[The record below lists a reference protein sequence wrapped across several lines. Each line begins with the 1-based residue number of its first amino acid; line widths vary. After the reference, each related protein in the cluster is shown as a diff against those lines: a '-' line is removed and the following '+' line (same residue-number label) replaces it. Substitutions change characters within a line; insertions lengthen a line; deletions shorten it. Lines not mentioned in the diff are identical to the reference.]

1 MEIRISLLRRFS
13 KVFAL
18 YTICTVAVITTYVFQ
33 IADANYYTGMQP
45 WTMSMPGMWILVTGL
60 LLIITI
66 SMQTRGLPSEYFLI
80 FYSSIVVLS
89 FVSLNSSS
97 GTVDGLRL
105 LFSFQLILVPLIAV
119 WIAGQLKFK
128 VGFNGLL
135 SPRVVEGIVFGIVLF
150 VSAMAAL
157 RHPSSSGMDIVSTL
171 DRRLEGR
178 DLYGDGSLMSYALS
192 MTMNGLTPYLGYKAG
207 VLNRK
212 KLLLAALAF
221 EVFFFWLLGVKAPFM
236 YVFLA
241 YFMGVLV
248 AKKKHTNFSVYFLYA
263 IVLLFGINLLE
274 WLFFDYSLVS
284 DFFFRRLFAVQSQI
298 QGYYLDFIMESGT
311 TSWNFLTGSAGS
323 GFKPTF
329 YIGEFYFG
337 DVGAN
342 ANTNAFL
349 YAFSLYGVFGYIFA
363 MLFITIALTGFDA
376 LYRSSKNPAYLYLG
390 FIYGL
395 LLVEQAFSTAMVSSG
410 VGLLFLL
417 VLLEKNEIS
426 VGSPP
431 GAGPGHASGAL
442 P

>member
-1 MEIRISLLRRFS
+1 
-13 KVFAL
+13 L
-18 YTICTVAVITTYVFQ
+18 YSFCAVAVITTYVVQ
-33 IADANYYTGMQP
+33 IGEANYYTGMQP
-45 WTMSMPGMWILVTGL
+45 WEMNTPGFGVLVVGL
-60 LLIITI
+60 ILIIMI
-66 SMQTRGLPSEYFLI
+66 SMQTRGLPSEFFLV

-89 FVSLNSSS
+89 FVSLNPSS
-97 GTVDGLRL
+97 GTVDWLRL
-105 LFSFQLILVPLIAV
+105 LFSFQLILVPLIVV

-128 VGFNGLL
+128 IRFNGLL
-135 SPRVVEGIVFGIVLF
+135 SSRVVEGIVFVIVLL
-150 VSAMAAL
+150 VAAL
-157 RHPSSSGMDIVSTL
+157 AALHPPSSASMDIVSTL

-178 DLYGDGSLMSYALS
+178 DLYGAGSLMSYALS

-212 KLLLAALAF
+212 WLLLAALAF
-221 EVFFFWLLGVKAPFM
+221 EVFFFWLIGVKAPLL

-274 WLFFDYSLVS
+274 WLFFDYSLIS
-284 DFFFRRLFAVQSQI
+284 DFFFRRLFAVQAQI

-311 TSWNFLTGSAGS
+311 PSWNYLTGSAGS
-323 GFKPTF
+323 AFTPTF

-337 DVGAN
+337 NVDAN

-376 LYRSSKNPAYLYLG
+376 LYRSSKNPVYLYLG

-417 VLLEKNEIS
+417 ALLEKNEIS
-426 VGSPP
+426 AGSPP
-431 GAGPGHASGAL
+431 GDGPGHAREVL

>member
-1 MEIRISLLRRFS
+1 MEIRVSLLQRIS
-13 KVFAL
+13 KVSAL
-18 YTICTVAVITTYVFQ
+18 YSICTIAVITTYVFQ
-33 IADANYYTGMQP
+33 IGEANYYTGMQP
-45 WTMSMPGMWILVTGL
+45 WNMDMSGLGILVAGL
-60 LLIITI
+60 FIII
-66 SMQTRGLPSEYFLI
+66 MMSMQTSGLPSGFFVV

-119 WIAGQLKFK
+119 WIAGKMNLQIK
-128 VGFNGLL
+128 FNGLL
-135 SPRVVEGIVFGIVLF
+135 SPKVVEGIVFGIVLL
-150 VSAMAAL
+150 VSALAAL
-157 RHPSSSGMDIVSTL
+157 NPPSSAGMDLVGSL

-178 DLYGDGSLMSYALS
+178 DLYGDGSLMSYALA
-192 MTMNGLTPYLGYKAG
+192 MTMNGLTPYLSYKAG
-207 VLNRK
+207 VLNRIR
-212 KLLLAALAF
+212 LLLAALGF
-221 EVFFFWLLGVKAPFM
+221 DVLFFWLLGVKAPFL

-248 AKKKHTNFSVYFLYA
+248 AKKKHKNFAIYFLYA

-274 WLFFDYSLVS
+274 WLFFDYSFIS
-284 DFFFRRLFAVQSQI
+284 DYFFRRLFAVQAQV

-323 GFKPTF
+323 AFKPTF

-337 DVGAN
+337 DADAN

-349 YAFSLYGVFGYIFA
+349 YAFSLNGIFGYIFA
-363 MLFITIALTGFDA
+363 ALFVIVALTVFDA

-417 VLLEKNEIS
+417 VLLEKHEIS
-426 VGSPP
+426 AGSPS
-431 GAGPGHASGAL
+431 GAGPGHTIGVL